1 MDRKKKPNFWFLA
14 LKVWNNKR
22 SGMKYLIPKK
32 GTPENAEVRQLA
44 DKMKERYLRTG
55 EYPDVGVAPS
65 KGREQKEEKEGKE
78 EKEYKESKEEREA
91 NQRLAEEINDLRGL
105 FEKVKDNY
113 SEKMYNKMMRK
124 ADNLIERNKRTQN
137 KPTINSIL
145 FKFKGKLLKWKTP
158 PPFVSKFPDAIPPI
172 PPSPAVPKK
181 PKEESKEERQHRKI
195 VDEINVLQMVFDK
208 VKDKYDD
215 KMYNQMMKMV
225 NKIDVK
231 NRKTINK
238 PMINNFVN
246 QFKKKLG
253 EQEKKR
259 QHRQIVDGL
268 NDLQVMFD
276 KVKDKYSDKM
286 FDKLMKMANKIEE
299 KNKKTVNE
307 PTIYN
312 FLIHFRAKLLQ
323 WKTPPPF
330 VSKFPDAIP
339 PIPPSFAPPYPTTK
353 PPVKSKIPPPVPPKP
368 KKRPPPPT
376 RKPPPRPTDSRQK
389 QFAGLIS
396 SVTKTI
402 KKGGIPPPPPP
413 RIPPPPPPLPPIIF
427 PPLPEK
433 PRYKRIEDLKQSIA
447 SKKQA
452 IAERDKNLKSIRD
465 RLAVLKKNMQH
476 RKDVEDIIS
485 IIKRDMDSDIRNK
498 PFWFVDKTYTELFK
512 NFEKKYGKHARI
524 NELKKELKM
533 LHATTKMAEASFKK
547 K

>member
-1 MDRKKKPNFWFLA
+1 MKKPNFWFLA

-452 IAERDKNLKSIRD
+452 IAERDKNLKNIRD
-465 RLAVLKKNMQH
+465 RLAVLKKKIQN
-476 RKDVEDIIS
+476 REDAKGLAA
-485 IIKRDMDSDIRNK
+485 IIKRDMKSDIRNN
-498 PFWFVDKTYTELFK
+498 PRAGVDKMYSDLIK
-512 NFEKKYGKHARI
+512 YYKKKYENADINEVKKEL
-524 NELKKELKM
+524 NELKK
-533 LHATTKMAEASFKK
+533 
-547 K
+547 